1 MFTLNCRGRLLILDE
16 PVVMGIL
23 NVTPDSFY
31 EGSRVEAEEA
41 LLQTAAEMIAEGATI
56 LDVGGQS
63 TRPGA
68 GLLTAAEEASRV
80 IPALQLLRN
89 HFPDVFLSAD
99 TFYSEVARKAADAG
113 TDLINDISAGAA
125 DEQMISTVVQLQM
138 PYIAMHMKGM
148 PQTMQEFAVY
158 GNVTEEVIHYFTH
171 KLSHYAEAG
180 LYDVVIDPGFGFAKT
195 ATHNLRMLKELELF
209 QVLGRPLLA
218 GLSRKSTIYKTLGTT
233 AAEALNG
240 TTVLNT
246 IALEKGAKILRVHDV
261 KEAREAI
268 QLLTALRKA

>member
-1 MFTLNCRGRLLILDE
+1 MFTLNCRGRLLTLDE

-148 PQTMQEFAVY
+148 PQTMQELAVY
-158 GNVTEEVIHYFTH
+158 GSVTEEVIQYFNH
-171 KLSHYAEAG
+171 KLSRYAEAG
-180 LYDVVIDPGFGFAKT
+180 LYDIIIDPGFGFAKT
-195 ATHNLRMLKELELF
+195 ATHNFRMLKELELF

>member
-148 PQTMQEFAVY
+148 PQTMQELAVY

-171 KLSHYAEAG
+171 KLSRYAEAG